1 MYNKQLSGIYTTTT
15 INSMPASYSGLT
27 DLGMYDTELSVLRKK
42 IEQIEKML
50 CMLEVDKLLSEKY
63 PALKSA
69 YELIMNPCFG
79 CNELIISVRYFA

>member
-42 IEQIEKML
+42 IERIEKML

-69 YELIMNPCFG
+69 YDEYEVIL
-79 CNELIISVRYFA
+79 SVINGTEKKE

>member
-69 YELIMNPCFG
+69 YDEYEVIL
-79 CNELIISVRYFA
+79 SVINGTEKKE

>member
-27 DLGMYDTELSVLRKK
+27 DLGIYDTELSVLRKK

-69 YELIMNPCFG
+69 YDEYEVIL
-79 CNELIISVRYFA
+79 SVINGTEKKE

>member
-69 YELIMNPCFG
+69 YDEYEVILS
-79 CNELIISVRYFA
+79 IINGTEKKE

>member
-1 MYNKQLSGIYTTTT
+1 MYNKQLSGLYTTTT

-50 CMLEVDKLLSEKY
+50 CMLEVDKILSEKY

-69 YELIMNPCFG
+69 YDEYEVIL
-79 CNELIISVRYFA
+79 SVINGTEKKE

>member
-50 CMLEVDKLLSEKY
+50 CMLEVDKILSEKY

-69 YELIMNPCFG
+69 YDEYEVILS
-79 CNELIISVRYFA
+79 IINGTEKKE

>member
-69 YELIMNPCFG
+69 YDEYEVVLS
-79 CNELIISVRYFA
+79 IINGTEKKE